1 MNKREIKT
9 LLNRVLKDF
18 KNSINHREI
27 EEKYNIK
34 IDYIEDMI
42 FFRIKKMYEGK
53 IEGLKKKDYKIE
65 NEIYFNFT
73 DDLLNYWVEVKI
85 YNFIEHDFEYITIVE
100 ISETNG

>member
-42 FFRIKKMYEGK
+42 FFRIEKMYEGK

-65 NEIYFNFT
+65 NEIYFNFQ
-73 DDLLNYWVEVKI
+73 DDFLNFWVEVKI
-85 YNFIEHDFEYITIVE
+85 YNFIEHDFEYITIFE
-100 ISETNG
+100 Q

>member
-9 LLNRVLKDF
+9 LLNRVLKEF

-34 IDYIEDMI
+34 MDYIEDMI
-42 FFRIKKMYEGK
+42 FFRIEKMYEGK
-53 IEGLKKKDYKIE
+53 IEGLKKKDYKIQ
-65 NEIYFNFT
+65 NEIYFNFQ
-73 DDLLNYWVEVKI
+73 DDFLSSWVEVKI

-100 ISETNG
+100 IDKSNR

>member
-1 MNKREIKT
+1 MNKREVKT

-34 IDYIEDMI
+34 IDYIEDI
-42 FFRIKKMYEGK
+42 VFFRIEKTYQGK

-65 NEIYFNFT
+65 NEIYFNFQ
-73 DDLLNYWVEVKI
+73 DDFLNYWVEVKI
-85 YNFIEHDFEYITIVE
+85 YNFIEHDFEYITIFE
-100 ISETNG
+100 Q

>member
-9 LLNRVLKDF
+9 LLNRVLKDL

-42 FFRIKKMYEGK
+42 FFRIEKMYEGK

-65 NEIYFNFT
+65 NEIYFNFK

-85 YNFIEHDFEYITIVE
+85 YNFIEHDFEYITIFE
-100 ISETNG
+100 Q

>member
-65 NEIYFNFT
+65 NEIYFNFQ
-73 DDLLNYWVEVKI
+73 DDFLNFWVEVKI
-85 YNFIEHDFEYITIVE
+85 YNFIEHDFEYITIFE
-100 ISETNG
+100 Q

>member
-1 MNKREIKT
+1 MNKREVKT
-9 LLNRVLKDF
+9 LLNRVLKDL

-42 FFRIKKMYEGK
+42 FFRIEKMYEGK

-65 NEIYFNFT
+65 NEIYFNFK

-85 YNFIEHDFEYITIVE
+85 YNFIEHDFEYITIFE
-100 ISETNG
+100 Q

>member
-9 LLNRVLKDF
+9 LLNRVLKDL

-65 NEIYFNFT
+65 NEIYFNFQ
-73 DDLLNYWVEVKI
+73 DDFLNFWVEVKI
-85 YNFIEHDFEYITIVE
+85 YNFIEHDFEYITIFE
-100 ISETNG
+100 Q

>member
-9 LLNRVLKDF
+9 LLNRVLKEF

-42 FFRIKKMYEGK
+42 FFRIEKMYEGK
-53 IEGLKKKDYKIE
+53 IEGLKKKDYKIQ
-65 NEIYFNFT
+65 NEIYFNFQ
-73 DDLLNYWVEVKI
+73 DDFLSSWVEVKI

-100 ISETNG
+100 IDKSNR